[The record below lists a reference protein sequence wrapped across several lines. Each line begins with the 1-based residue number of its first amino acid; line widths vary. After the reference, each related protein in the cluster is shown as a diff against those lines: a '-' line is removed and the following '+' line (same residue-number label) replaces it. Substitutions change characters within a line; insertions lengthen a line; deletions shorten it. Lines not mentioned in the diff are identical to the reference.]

1 MSLENKHY
9 SDEMKLMDKIRDGKR
24 ICNYP
29 GCNNPAI
36 NSHIL
41 QENGILNWIADDKK
55 TFMEHTPWSKFR
67 PEEFY
72 PASINKSKMFTFK
85 GFCNSHDT
93 TVFKE
98 IENGNL
104 NFSFYNHNLLFS
116 YRGLL
121 NDLYSALVSRDF
133 ANKALYDNRFPD
145 NWKDDYRKRRNR
157 EQLKVN
163 ELTYYKWIIEQEII
177 LKQQDQQFVFH
188 HFSLPKLELAT
199 STIYGGIAIYGVKG
213 YLEMDYTALRKI
225 KADDPSYKPACH
237 PIFINLIP
245 SENNL
250 SFILGYVSTLAEIET
265 IPVRNISSL
274 GQEEILRLLSQI
286 LPKLEVWG
294 MSRTLYKKWK
304 SEGKIDRLLNVRASW
319 NGRIIP
325 FRTEAELKT
334 LKENERLNSFSLV
347 N

>member
-1 MSLENKHY
+1 
-9 SDEMKLMDKIRDGKR
+9 MKLMDKIRDAKR

-29 GCNNPAI
+29 ACNNPAI

-55 TFMEHTPWSKFR
+55 AFMEHTPWSKFR

-72 PASINKSKMFTFK
+72 PSSINKSKMFTFK
-85 GFCNSHDT
+85 GFCNYHDS

-104 NFSFYNHNLLFS
+104 NFSSYRHNLLFS

-121 NDLYSALVSRDF
+121 NDLYSALISRDF
-133 ANKALYDNRFPD
+133 ANKALYDNKLPD
-145 NWKDDYRKRRNR
+145 IWKDDYRKRRNR
-157 EQLKVN
+157 EQLKIN
-163 ELTYYKWIIEQEII
+163 ELTYYKWVIEQEI
-177 LKQQDQQFVFH
+177 LFKQHSQQFIFH

-199 STIYGGIAIYGVKG
+199 STIYGGITIYGAKG
-213 YLEMDYTALRKI
+213 YKEMEYTALRKV
-225 KADDPSYKPACH
+225 KADDPTYRPACH

-245 SENNL
+245 GENDF
-250 SFILGYVSTLAEIET
+250 SFILGHVKTLTEIEA
-265 IPVRNISSL
+265 IPVRDIDDL
-274 GQEEILRLLSQI
+274 GQSDILGLLSQI

-294 MSRTLYKKWK
+294 MSKKLYKKWK
-304 SEGKIDRLLNVRASW
+304 DEGKVDRLLNARASW
-319 NGRIIP
+319 NGKIDP
-325 FRTEAELKT
+325 FSTEAELEI
-334 LKENERLNSFSLV
+334 LKKNDRLNPFSLI